1 VIVVGEGE
9 GEVAA
14 GGRLEAREEAREGMG
29 EGEGSGE
36 GKARGGGE
44 EDLEEGGFEL
54 VAEGV
59 SGAAQGSRSIQP
71 PPMTSSSW

>member
-1 VIVVGEGE
+1 
-9 GEVAA
+9 
-14 GGRLEAREEAREGMG
+14 
-29 EGEGSGE
+29 
-36 GKARGGGE
+36 
-44 EDLEEGGFEL
+44 L